1 MNTTAAAAEP
11 AAIIIP
17 TLETQLAKVEL
28 SAESMESMREAY
40 APHWQAFE
48 ALVASS
54 RYIRPDEPKK
64 AKAAR
69 LSFKQ
74 VRCAAENTRKQLKE
88 DSLRRGKAIDGIYN
102 VLEFALAPC
111 EKAML
116 EIEEAEERA
125 EAKRKADLHAAR
137 QALLA
142 PYMATDHMALGEMGS
157 EAWETLLAGAKAAHQ
172 ARLDAQAKE
181 VADRVERERVA
192 KEDLAKRLEAD
203 RLERER
209 MQAENERLAKVADE
223 ERRKRQ
229 DAERI
234 AAEERAKEQA
244 AQAAK
249 DKAAAAEREK
259 ADKAARDERS
269 RLAAKAEAEKRKA
282 ELAQAEL
289 ARIEREAAEKKKAD
303 AAAVRKAARAPD
315 RAKVEE
321 VAQAIAAIK
330 VPKMTTEEGQAVAAL
345 LQEQLTK
352 FVGWAQKEGA
362 KL

>member
-1 MNTTAAAAEP
+1 MNTTATAAGS
-11 AAIIIP
+11 AALIIP
-17 TLETQLAKVEL
+17 TIESALAKVEL
-28 SAESMESMREAY
+28 STDSLLAMRNAY

-54 RYIRPDEPKK
+54 RDIRPDEPKK

-69 LSFKQ
+69 LAFKQ

-111 EKAML
+111 EAAML

-125 EAKRKADLHAAR
+125 EAKRKADLQAAR

-157 EAWETLLAGAKAAHQ
+157 EAWESLLAGAKAAKQ
-172 ARLDAQAKE
+172 AKLDAEAKE
-181 VADRVERERVA
+181 TAEWVEQVRLAKEERERKA
-192 KEDLAKRLEAD
+192 EAD

-209 MQAENERLAKVADE
+209 MQAENERLAKVA
-223 ERRKRQ
+223 
-229 DAERI
+229 
-234 AAEERAKEQA
+234 AEERAKREESERAAAKQREEERA
-244 AQAAK
+244 AQKAK
-249 DKAAAAEREK
+249 DDEAARLQAI
-259 ADKAARDERS
+259 ADKAAREERQ

-289 ARIEREAAEKKKAD
+289 DRIERDAADKKKAE
-303 AAAVRKAARAPD
+303 AAAVKKAARAPD
-315 RAKVEE
+315 RAKVAE

-330 VPKMTTEEGQAVAAL
+330 VPKMATEEGQAVAAL
-345 LQEQLTK
+345 IQAQLTK
-352 FVGWAQKEGA
+352 FVEWAQKEGA